1 MTDTVEL
8 KSAVQQTESWIDDLM
23 QRLGWHDRE
32 KAYHA
37 LIAGLH
43 AMRDSL
49 PWDAAAELGAYL
61 PPLLRG
67 LYYEGWHPTGRSL
80 PLKSRDAFLERI
92 HDSLHRDPGIDA
104 EFVARGLFA
113 LLAQRLPEAELE
125 DAKVLTPKALHGFWP
140 Q

>member
-1 MTDTVEL
+1 MVDTGEL
-8 KSAVQQTESWIDDLM
+8 RTAVLETEGWIDDLM

-32 KAYHA
+32 RAYRA

-49 PWDAAAELGAYL
+49 PWDEAAHLGAYL

-80 PLKSRDAFLERI
+80 PLKSRDVFLERI
-92 HDSLHRDPGIDA
+92 HDSIHRDPGIDP
-104 EFVARGLFA
+104 ELVARGLFA
-113 LLAQRLPEAELE
+113 LLAQRLPAAELE
-125 DAKVLTPKALHGFWP
+125 DAKVLTPKALHGLWP